1 MRKEKSF
8 PSIGARARVAGE
20 PTRLLDPR
28 RNRTVNARRI
38 RSLLPSVG
46 AIANDPR
53 FPPKA
58 AAIDGNAIRD
68 WTHRIWFHGRCTA
81 PSYSCVEIVK
91 ISRGYPPL
99 NWIAATCALPT
110 TRTTVSSPPFR
121 FGLLP
126 RAFLLPSGCAR
137 TCALFFHVFFS
148 LVRFFARD
156 DDDGGASNALISLR
170 KAISVIPRTD
180 FTNGWFR
187 FSKKEGDMCFR
198 LFLSLSL
205 SRSNYSNGFVS
216 RLDNHGTGYS
226 AFFKS
231 VGRFQS
237 WLARVSFEICKFV
250 RLSGAGEAIER

>member
-110 TRTTVSSPPFR
+110 TRQPYPLLRFVSACYPARFSFR
-121 FGLLP
+121 LAARV
-126 RAFLLPSGCAR
+126 RAR
-137 TCALFFHVFFS
+137 FFSTFFS
-148 LVRFFARD
+148 LSFVFLHGTTTTAER
-156 DDDGGASNALISLR
+156 
-170 KAISVIPRTD
+170 RTR
-180 FTNGWFR
+180 WFR
-187 FSKKEGDMCFR
+187 YVRQFR
-198 LFLSLSL
+198 LFLGQILQTGDFDSRKRKEMCVFVCFSLSL
-205 SRSNYSNGFVS
+205 SRGRIIRTVS
-216 RLDNHGTGYS
+216 C
-226 AFFKS
+226 
-231 VGRFQS
+231 
-237 WLARVSFEICKFV
+237 RVSIITGRDIRRSLNRSADFNHDWHAF
-250 RLSGAGEAIER
+250 LSKIL

>member
-110 TRTTVSSPPFR
+110 TRQPYPLLRFVSACYPARFSFR
-121 FGLLP
+121 LAARV
-126 RAFLLPSGCAR
+126 RAR
-137 TCALFFHVFFS
+137 FFSTFFS
-148 LVRFFARD
+148 LPFVFLHGTTTTAER
-156 DDDGGASNALISLR
+156 
-170 KAISVIPRTD
+170 RTR
-180 FTNGWFR
+180 WFR
-187 FSKKEGDMCFR
+187 YVRQFR
-198 LFLSLSL
+198 LFLGQILQTGDFDSRKRKEMCVFVCFSLSL

-237 WLARVSFEICKFV
+237 WLARVSFENFV
-250 RLSGAGEAIER
+250 NLYDWAGRARR